1 MLSSRLSGI
10 IALAHA
16 PALWL
21 TIHPTTMREAGVSIM
36 LLISFMVFIALGI
49 AGDDLF
55 PGEATV
61 PEPDPASGSGSGTA
75 P

>member
-1 MLSSRLSGI
+1 MLSSRLSAL

-21 TIHPTTMREAGVSIM
+21 TIHPVTLREAGVSVM
-36 LLISFMVFIALGI
+36 LLVSFMIFICLAI

-55 PGEATV
+55 PVEATV